1 MVGDQVTA
9 DEIGTGEYDPTQ
21 HQLVASPQVRLFSR
35 REAINGGRQ
44 NPDAE
49 NDREDR
55 AADQTCG
62 NPQSLRMDVHDVL
75 AG

>member
-1 MVGDQVTA
+1 MAD
-9 DEIGTGEYDPTQ
+9 DEIGTSKHDPTQ
-21 HQLVASPQVRLFSR
+21 HQLVVSPQVRLFDL
-35 REAINGGRQ
+35 REAISGARQ
-44 NPDAE
+44 NPDTE

-55 AADQTCG
+55 AADQACG